1 MDIIDSNIPMF
12 LRGWLF
18 NIAPLLATIVIITY
32 TAPIF
37 LVLVVP
43 MGIIYFIVQV
53 KFNVIVLFAL

>member
-37 LVLVVP
+37 LALVVP
-43 MGIIYFIVQV
+43 MGIIYFVVQV
-53 KFNVIVLFAL
+53 RFCH

>member
-37 LVLVVP
+37 WALVVP

-53 KFNVIVLFAL
+53 KLSSFIY